1 MRRRI
6 LPVYLLLLA
15 TTALHAQVEVND
27 GTVTVRVLYQGQQI
41 TNCNGLLNMFSDDL
55 GSFGCGTTRTGQP
68 AGTFSLREAFRPV
81 VTPIPFTVVNGQTT
95 IVDVDLSPYVGEIT
109 GTFLLNGQVPPPG
122 TVTAAAD
129 FPKVVNSSGIDAT
142 GRFRFLAFA
151 GAGNGRVS
159 SVTFPFTAVANTTV
173 DVGGFATSNTGDVQV
188 RVLYQGQPV
197 SSCTTLL
204 TVIADTSGSF
214 ACGSTRTGLT
224 AGSDTLRVAFHP
236 EVTPVPFT
244 ITAGQLTTVD
254 LELSAYVGEIT
265 GILLVNG
272 APPAPFSAT
281 ASANFPKLVN
291 SSATDATGRFRF
303 LAFAGAGTG
312 RAGAA
317 PLSFTAV
324 ANTTVDIGTATSD
337 FGNLTVRALYF
348 GQPITSC
355 TTLLNLIVTDPS
367 GGTASV
373 GCGGTTTTGWAPGN
387 YSIKEAFRPVVPSMP
402 FTITAGQTTAVD
414 VELSPYIGALTG
426 TVLVNGAIPAFGTIT
441 AAADFPR
448 SVNTSLTDGTGR
460 FQFLAFGG
468 AGTGRAGTAAFSFL
482 AVAGQTRDLGLV
494 GTPTLDSAIVTKTG
508 TLPAKTWQIRILN
521 TSAVNAATAAQLDN
535 ITFTQTNGTACSAP
549 VVTTALPIP
558 AGTLAPGTNAV
569 LPVNIN
575 FGNCTG
581 TEFFKV
587 DLTYSATGGGPPS
600 TRTFPLQKP

>member
-6 LPVYLLLLA
+6 LPLSLLLLA
-15 TTALHAQVEVND
+15 TTALHAQVEIND

-41 TNCNGLLNMFSDDL
+41 TNCNGLLNMVSDDL

-95 IVDVDLSPYVGEIT
+95 IVDVELSPYIGEIT
-109 GTFLLNGQVPPPG
+109 GTFLLNGQAPPPG

-129 FPKVVNSSGIDAT
+129 FPKVVNSSGTDAT

-151 GAGNGRVS
+151 GAGTGRVS
-159 SVTFPFTAVANTTV
+159 SVGFPFTAVANTTV

-197 SSCTTLL
+197 ANCTTLL

-224 AGSDTLRVAFHP
+224 AGNDTLRVAFHP
-236 EVTPVPFT
+236 EVTPIPFT
-244 ITAGQLTTVD
+244 IVAGQLTTVD
-254 LELSAYVGEIT
+254 LELSSYVGEIT

-291 SSATDATGRFRF
+291 SSGTDATGRFRF

-324 ANTTVDIGTATSD
+324 ANTTVDIGTVTSD
-337 FGNLTVRALYF
+337 FGTLTVRALYF
-348 GQPITSC
+348 GQPITNC
-355 TTLLNLIVTDPS
+355 NTLLNLIVTDPS
-367 GGTASV
+367 GGTGSV
-373 GCGGTTTTGWAPGN
+373 GCGGTTTGWAPGN
-387 YSIKEAFRPVVPSMP
+387 YSIREAFRPVVPSMP

-414 VELSPYIGALTG
+414 VELSAYIGVITG
-426 TVLVNGAIPAFGTIT
+426 TVRVNGAIPAIGTIT

-448 SVNTSLTDGTGR
+448 SVNTSLTDATGR
-460 FQFLAFGG
+460 FRFLAFAG

-494 GTPTLDSAIVTKTG
+494 GTPTLDSAIVLKPG

-535 ITFTQTNGTACSAP
+535 ITFTQTTGAACSAP
-549 VVTTALPIP
+549 VVTSSLPIS

-569 LPVNIN
+569 LSVNIN
-575 FGNCTG
+575 FGTCTG
-581 TEFFKV
+581 MEFFKV
-587 DLTYSATGGGPPS
+587 DLTYSASGGPPS
-600 TRTFPLQKP
+600 TRTFNLQKP

>member
-6 LPVYLLLLA
+6 LPVCLLLLA
-15 TTALHAQVEVND
+15 TTALRAQVEVND

-41 TNCNGLLNMFSDDL
+41 TNCNGLLNMLSDDL
-55 GSFGCGTTRTGQP
+55 GSFGCGATRTGQP
-68 AGTFSLREAFRPV
+68 AGNFTLREAFRPV

-95 IVDVDLSPYVGEIT
+95 IVDVELSLYVGEVT

-129 FPKVVNSSGIDAT
+129 FPKVVNSSGTDST

-159 SVTFPFTAVANTTV
+159 SVAFPFTAVANTTV

-197 SSCTTLL
+197 ANCTTLL
-204 TVIADTSGSF
+204 TVIADNSGSF

-236 EVTPVPFT
+236 EVTPIPFT

-272 APPAPFSAT
+272 APPAPGTAT
-281 ASANFPKLVN
+281 AAADFPKLVN
-291 SSATDATGRFRF
+291 SSPTDATGRFRF

-312 RAGAA
+312 RAGSA
-317 PLSFTAV
+317 PLAFTAV
-324 ANTTVDIGTATSD
+324 ANTTVDIGTATSN
-337 FGNLTVRALYF
+337 FGHLTVRALYF
-348 GQPITSC
+348 GQPITNC
-355 TTLLNLIVTDPS
+355 NTLLNLIVTDPS
-367 GGTASV
+367 GGTGSV
-373 GCGGTTTTGWAPGN
+373 GCGGTTTGWAPGN
-387 YSIKEAFRPVVPSMP
+387 YSIREAFRPVVPSMP

-414 VELSPYIGALTG
+414 VELSPYIGVITG
-426 TVLVNGAIPAFGTIT
+426 TVRVNGAIPAIGTIT

-448 SVNTSLTDGTGR
+448 SVNTSLTDATGR
-460 FQFLAFGG
+460 FRFLAFAG

-494 GTPTLDSAIVTKTG
+494 GVPTLDSAIVSKVG
-508 TLPAKTWQIRILN
+508 TVPARTWQIRILN

-535 ITFTQTNGTACSAP
+535 ITFTQTTGAACSAP
-549 VVTTALPIP
+549 VVTTPLPVA
-558 AGTLAPGTNAV
+558 AGTLAPGTNAL

-575 FGNCTG
+575 FGTCNG

-587 DLTYSATGGGPPS
+587 VLTYSATGGGPPS
-600 TRTFPLQKP
+600 NRTFNLQKP